1 MAYYA
6 LFGVCINSSTT
17 QIFLSNF
24 FQKKDFHNVLLG
36 ENIDI
41 VSIDEGIIKKIMIY
55 ALKISTVQIQIFN
68 SKIKDVF
75 GKM

>member
-6 LFGVCINSSTT
+6 LFGVCINSST
-17 QIFLSNF
+17 QF
-24 FQKKDFHNVLLG
+24 FSKKDFHDVLLG
-36 ENIDI
+36 ENLDI